1 MTEEVPSLDFGGPVA
16 HPFVEMG
23 EDVLGRSVHDIFS
36 AVAVRLA
43 GKVAIRAAAGVVTYG
58 ELLGRVD
65 ALAAALA
72 ASGERGDAVGLA
84 LPVGADI
91 PAAMLACLAVG
102 RPYVPLDLRH
112 PEERKAAIL
121 RHAGCRTILVSGE
134 DGLRG
139 MDAGGAEEIDVRNV
153 RAAPGGWRAS
163 AVPDDPAYVL
173 YTSGSTGRPKGVRQ
187 DQRGLLH
194 DVRQYTNSVHLSE
207 TDVCSLFYSPSVN
220 GAIRDIYGALLNGAE
235 LCVTDL
241 LGEGFSGALGRAGDA
256 GMTVFHA
263 MPPVLRSLLR
273 GDGVAAAMRRVR
285 LAYVA
290 GDRFFGADVRLLR
303 SAMPAGAFL
312 YTGIG
317 STECAT
323 LYRQWFVP
331 GDWEMGDGEV
341 LPVGYAVPDR
351 AVQLRDEAGD
361 LVAPGERGEIHVRS
375 RFVAQGYWREPELTA
390 AAFRDLG
397 DGVREFRTGD
407 CGVLRSD
414 GLLAFGGRGDRQVK
428 VRGFRVEPG
437 EVEAQLR
444 AMDGIGEAAVVV
456 SDDGRLVAFV
466 ERVGGGAA
474 GVSGEVL
481 RDRLVERLPGHLVPW
496 QVVVLPALPRLAN
509 LKIDHGSLRQMAGA
523 VERPGEGAVPGDAV
537 PSVEGSDGWLAVV
550 LAEWGRCVGRR
561 ARSASETW
569 REAGG
574 DSIQALALLVAL
586 EQKVGRTLPATTI
599 GPEATPDSIS
609 HVLAGREAEAERP
622 AARLAGT
629 FWLVT
634 WAPGASLHDRWL
646 LDQLSDLLSG
656 EVLELTT
663 VEQEL
668 ERIRTIPDLAE
679 ECAERIA
686 ERAAPGSDVYLIG
699 ISFGSRV
706 TMELGSV
713 LRRRGY
719 RVRWVAV
726 CDIAPVSGYDLL
738 AREAE
743 ELKLRRLGD
752 TSWWSRMRMR
762 LLAEARWWMSR
773 RVQWLVRRGW
783 QRGLRWTAA
792 IGTTVLGERFS
803 DGVKNAIRRGQAG
816 RWHPSWYS
824 GELTLLLTDRTASL
838 FPGSSATLGW
848 EQFAQSVRR
857 VTIPGDHFNY
867 NGGEFAGGFLE
878 LVRKEVTRA
887 AAQDSTPDG
896 EP

>member
-1 MTEEVPSLDFGGPVA
+1 MTEVEPALDFGGPVA

-23 EDVLGRSVHDIFS
+23 EDVLGRSVYDIFS
-36 AVAVRLA
+36 AVAGRFA
-43 GKVAIRAAAGVVTYG
+43 GKVAIREAAVAVTYG
-58 ELLGRVD
+58 ELQGRVD
-65 ALAAALA
+65 GLAAVLA
-72 ASGERGDAVGLA
+72 GSGERGDPVGLA
-84 LPVGADI
+84 LPVGSDL

-121 RHAGCRTILVSGE
+121 GHAGCRTILVSGE
-134 DGLRG
+134 DGLAG
-139 MDAGGAEEIDVRNV
+139 MDAGGAEAIDVRNV
-153 RAAPGGWRAS
+153 GAAPGGWRAS
-163 AVPDDPAYVL
+163 AVPDDLAYVL

-235 LCVTDL
+235 LCMTDL

-290 GDRFFGADVRLLR
+290 GDRFFGSDVRLLR

-331 GDWEMGDGEV
+331 GDWEVADGEV

-351 AVQLRDEAGD
+351 AVLLRDEAGD

-375 RFVAQGYWREPELTA
+375 RFVAQGYWRDPELTA

-407 CGVLRSD
+407 CGMLRSD

-466 ERVGGGAA
+466 ERDGAA

-481 RDRLVERLPGHLVPW
+481 RDRLVDRLPGHLVPW
-496 QVVVLPALPRLAN
+496 RVVVLPSLPRLAN

-523 VERPGEGAVPGDAV
+523 EALDEAGEGAEPRESA
-537 PSVEGSDGWLAVV
+537 PSVDGSDGWLAVV

-561 ARSASETW
+561 PRSASDTW
-569 REAGG
+569 RQAGG

-586 EQKVGRTLPATTI
+586 EQKVGRKLPVTTI

-609 HVLAGREAEAERP
+609 QILAGREDAPERP
-622 AARLAGT
+622 AARLPGT

-634 WAPGASLHDRWL
+634 AAPGATLDDREL
-646 LDQLSDLLSG
+646 IERLSDLVWG
-656 EVLELTT
+656 DVLEMTS
-663 VEQEL
+663 VEDEMERLRSIPEL
-668 ERIRTIPDLAE
+668 AAW
-679 ECAERIA
+679 CAEKVMRV
-686 ERAAPGSDVYLIG
+686 AAPGSDVYVEG
-699 ISFGSRV
+699 HSFGGRV
-706 TMELGSV
+706 AMEMGTL
-713 LRRRGY
+713 LLRRGY
-719 RVRWVAV
+719 RVKYLAV
-726 CDIAPVSGYDLL
+726 GDISPVHGYDMLG
-738 AREAE
+738 REAE
-743 ELKLRRLGD
+743 ENRLRMLAGG
-752 TSWWSRMRMR
+752 S
-762 LLAEARWWMSR
+762 LAERVRIRIMAELRWWMSR
-773 RVQWLVRRGW
+773 RVQWMALRGW
-783 QRGLRWTAA
+783 QRGVRWTTKA
-792 IGTTVLGERFS
+792 GTLLLGRRFS
-803 DGVKNAIRRGQAG
+803 IGVKAAIRRAQAG
-816 RWHPSWYS
+816 LWEPSRYPA
-824 GELTLLLTDRTASL
+824 ELTLMITNKTAAL
-838 FPGSSATLGW
+838 FPGFSPTLGW
-848 EQFAQSVRR
+848 ERFAASVRR
-857 VTIPGDHFNY
+857 VTIPGDHTSY
-867 NGGEFAGGFLE
+867 NRRELAPGFAE
-878 LVRKEVTRA
+878 IVRKELLRSCSEAV
-887 AAQDSTPDG
+887 D
-896 EP
+896 

>member
-1 MTEEVPSLDFGGPVA
+1 MSEVVPALDFGGPVA

-23 EDVLGRSVHDIFS
+23 EGVLERTIYDVFS
-36 AVAVRLA
+36 AVAGRLA
-43 GKVAIRAAAGVVTYG
+43 GKVAIREAGGVVTYG
-58 ELLGRVD
+58 DLLGRVD
-65 ALAAALA
+65 GLASVLA
-72 ASGERGDAVGLA
+72 SYGQRGDPVGLA
-84 LPVGADI
+84 LPVGSDV
-91 PAAMLACLAVG
+91 PVAMLACLAVG

-134 DGLRG
+134 DGLG
-139 MDAGGAEEIDVRNV
+139 GIDAGGAEEIDVGKV
-153 RAAPGGWRAS
+153 GKASGGWRAS

-235 LCVTDL
+235 LCMTDL

-273 GDGVAAAMRRVR
+273 GEGVAAAMRRVR

-290 GDRFFGADVRLLR
+290 GDRFFGSDVRLLR

-331 GDWEMGDGEV
+331 GDWEVADGGV

-351 AVQLRDEAGD
+351 AVVLRDEAGD
-361 LVAPGERGEIHVRS
+361 LVAPGEQGEIHVRS
-375 RFVAQGYWREPELTA
+375 RFVAQGYWRDAELTA

-414 GLLAFGGRGDRQVK
+414 GLLTFGGRGDRQVK

-466 ERVGGGAA
+466 ERDGAVS
-474 GVSGEVL
+474 VSGEVL

-496 QVVVLPALPRLAN
+496 RVVVLPSLPRLAN
-509 LKIDHGSLRQMAGA
+509 LKIDHGQLRQMAGA
-523 VERPGEGAVPGDAV
+523 VESAGAGAELNESV
-537 PSVEGSDGWLAVV
+537 PSAEGSDGWLAVV
-550 LAEWGRCVGRR
+550 LAEWDRCVGRR
-561 ARSASETW
+561 PRLASDMW

-586 EQKVGRTLPATTI
+586 EQKAGRKLPVTTI
-599 GPEATPDSIS
+599 GPDATPDSMARIL
-609 HVLAGREAEAERP
+609 VGGEATLERP
-622 AARLAGT
+622 AARLPGT

-634 WAPGASLHDRWL
+634 WAPGASLHDRLL
-646 LDQLSDLLSG
+646 LDQLRDLVSG
-656 EVLELTT
+656 EILGLTKL
-663 VEQEL
+663 EQEL
-668 ERIRTIPDLAE
+668 ERVRTIPELAE
-679 ECAERIA
+679 ECTERIA
-686 ERAAPGSDVYLIG
+686 ECAGPGSDVYLMG
-699 ISFGSRV
+699 ISFGGRV
-706 TMELGSV
+706 AMELGSV
-713 LRRRGY
+713 LRQRGY
-719 RVRWVAV
+719 RVRWLAV
-726 CDIAPVSGYDLL
+726 CDIAPVSGYDML
-738 AREAE
+738 ARGAE
-743 ELKLRRLGD
+743 DARIRSLAGASLLVRTVGRMKTEL
-752 TSWWSRMRMR
+752 
-762 LLAEARWWMSR
+762 RWWVSR
-773 RVQWLVRRGW
+773 RVQWMAQQRW
-783 QRGLRWTAA
+783 QRGVRWTAML
-792 IGTTVLGERFS
+792 GGRVLGHGFTN
-803 DGVKNAIRRGQAG
+803 GMKATLRRAQAAT
-816 RWHPSWYS
+816 WTPSWYD
-824 GELTLLLTDRTASL
+824 GELTLLITDATAAM
-838 FPGSSATLGW
+838 FPGDSATLGW
-848 EQFAQSVRR
+848 ERHATGVRR
-857 VTIPGDHFNY
+857 VTTPGDHYSY
-867 NGGEFAGGFLE
+867 NLGEHAEHLAQI
-878 LVRKEVTRA
+878 VRKELIMA
-887 AAQDSTPDG
+887 AGQSESLRNEA
-896 EP
+896 